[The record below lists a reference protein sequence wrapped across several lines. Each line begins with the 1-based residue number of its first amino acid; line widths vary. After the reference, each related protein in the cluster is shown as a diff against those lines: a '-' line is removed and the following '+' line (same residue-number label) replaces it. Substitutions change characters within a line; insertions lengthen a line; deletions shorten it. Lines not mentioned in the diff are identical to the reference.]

1 MEKSKEQ
8 RKAVFIKK
16 AETNKSNFELHKRL
30 IEEKLNNWQ
39 EPNKSSIEYFYKNG
53 KANGTFLLALIDY
66 AEQYATDVFLD
77 KIQVDSSGE
86 NFEKELYKLINA
98 FANSGLPKT
107 VLVHKMQY
115 VTKSCEVS

>member
-1 MEKSKEQ
+1 
-8 RKAVFIKK
+8 
-16 AETNKSNFELHKRL
+16 
-30 IEEKLNNWQ
+30 
-39 EPNKSSIEYFYKNG
+39 
-53 KANGTFLLALIDY
+53 
-66 AEQYATDVFLD
+66 LD